1 MADAKA
7 KMVNTQQLSRRTP
20 SVSRQRSANMADM
33 RLPGERKIKKAEGD
47 VKEGSFRAYS
57 EVMDSITGN
66 SSEMMD
72 MTVMQEPS
80 L

>member
-7 KMVNTQQLSRRTP
+7 RIVNTQQLSRRTP
-20 SVSRQRSANMADM
+20 SVSRQREMSNADM
-33 RLPGERKIKKAEGD
+33 RLPGERKIKRAEGE

-66 SSEMMD
+66 SVDSAD
-72 MTVMQEPS
+72 MTVTQEPS